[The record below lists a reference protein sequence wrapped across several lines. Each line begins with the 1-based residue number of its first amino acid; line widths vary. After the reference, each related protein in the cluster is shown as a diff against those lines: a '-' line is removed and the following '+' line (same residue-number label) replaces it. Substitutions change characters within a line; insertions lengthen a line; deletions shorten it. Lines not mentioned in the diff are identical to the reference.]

1 MKIVIL
7 IVALWVWTTQ
17 AAEPV
22 HYKNGYWYQNGAF
35 RAMDR
40 YVEDGRFVELGDGA
54 AAEVVDLGG
63 GYVIPPYAEAHNHN
77 LQSPWLAE
85 NYAPAYHQKGIFY
98 AAMLCG
104 NHRTAAKTRQ
114 TLKEGG
120 LVDVVLAGAC
130 ISSSDGHPLRMA
142 INSRR
147 TEDFEPNPE
156 DLYDRSYIVIDSP
169 EEVAQKWP
177 LIEAGSDDL
186 VKIILV
192 HHERAERRNNET
204 FFGVNGLAAET
215 VKALVPFL
223 QARGRRVAAHT
234 ESAADFALAVA
245 AGVDWIAH
253 LPGYNWWEGHT
264 AADYRLSDQSV
275 AQAAE
280 KNILVIPT
288 AGVVALMGDKS
299 VDRLQAV
306 AALQRDN
313 LQRLREAGVTLLTG
327 SDRFDADVLSEVDYL
342 AGLDMFTRFELLE
355 MLVHVTPRALFP
367 ERRVGRLE
375 EGYEASF
382 LVLGGNPIVDFAH
395 LRNIRLRVKRGVR
408 TVTP

>member
-1 MKIVIL
+1 MKILIL
-7 IVALWVWTTQ
+7 VLALGIWTTE
-17 AAEPV
+17 AAEAV
-22 HYKNGYWYQNGAF
+22 HYKNGYWYQNGTF
-35 RAMDR
+35 RAMDW
-40 YVEDGRFVELGDGA
+40 YVQDGRFVELVDGA
-54 AAEVVDLGG
+54 VAEVVDLGG

-77 LQSPWLAE
+77 LQSPWLAD
-85 NYAPAYHQKGIFY
+85 NFAPAYHQKGIFY

-104 NHRTAAKTRQ
+104 NHATAGKTRQ
-114 TLKEGG
+114 TLKDAG

-147 TEDFEPNPE
+147 TDDSEPNPE

-169 EEVAQKWP
+169 EEIPQKWP
-177 LIEAGSDDL
+177 LIASGSNDL
-186 VKIILV
+186 VKIVLV
-192 HHERAERRNNET
+192 HHERAERRNSEK
-204 FFGVNGLAAET
+204 FFGVNGLTAET

-223 QARGRRVAAHT
+223 QERGRRVAAHT

-253 LPGYNWWEGHT
+253 LPGYNWWEGRT
-264 AADYRLSDQSV
+264 AADYYLSDQAI

-280 KNILVIPT
+280 KNIAVIPT

-299 VDRLQAV
+299 SNRRQAI

-313 LQRLREAGVTLLTG
+313 LQRLRQAGVTLLTG
-327 SDRFDADVLSEVDYL
+327 SDRFDADVLSEVNYL
-342 AGLDMFTRFELLE
+342 AGLDMFTRSELLE
-355 MLVHVTPRALFP
+355 MLVHVTPKALFP
-367 ERRVGRLE
+367 ARRIGRLA

-382 LVLGGNPIVDFAH
+382 LVLEGNPLVDFEH
-395 LRNIRLRVKRGVR
+395 LKNIRLRVKQG
-408 TVTP
+408 T